1 MAKISTYP
9 ITQPTINDILIGS
22 DVDNINVTKNFL
34 LGDILQLVP
43 VAGLNVQSLN
53 TLTGAITL
61 LPQGGIAITQVGNDI
76 VLDTSDVGEFRSLT
90 TTGTSGAA
98 TLTGGVLNI
107 PDYDNTGITSLTTTG
122 TSGVATLA
130 SGVLNIPDYTNTGIS
145 SLTTTGT
152 SGSAAT
158 LIAGVLD
165 IPTPII
171 PTVPFTSLTTTGTS
185 GVATL
190 SGGVLN
196 IPDYD
201 NTGVTSLTTIGVTG
215 LATLSAGVLN
225 IPDLSREYIRLV
237 AHVVNDITAS
247 QTLNLS
253 RFVSVNI
260 IDVINPG
267 LTITIQFPP
276 TPVEGQIC
284 EFTTLRNTVTIV
296 AGSGNFMPLYSG
308 APVAGYSVTYVY
320 NSARGMWFRISS

>member
-9 ITQPTINDILIGS
+9 IAQPTINDILIGS

-43 VAGLNVQSLN
+43 VPGLNVKSLN

-76 VLDTSDVGEFRSLT
+76 VLDTSDIGKFRSLT
-90 TTGTSGAA
+90 TIGTSGAA
-98 TLTGGVLNI
+98 TLTGW
-107 PDYDNTGITSLTTTG
+107 
-122 TSGVATLA
+122 
-130 SGVLNIPDYTNTGIS
+130 VLNIPDYTNTWIT

-158 LIAGVLD
+158 LIAGVLN

-190 SGGVLN
+190 TGGVLN

-201 NTGVTSLTTIGVTG
+201 NAGVTSLTTTGVTG
-215 LATLSAGVLN
+215 LATLSGGVLN
-225 IPDLSREYIRLV
+225 VPDLSREYIRLI
-237 AHVVNDITAS
+237 AHIVNDITSS

-253 RFVSVNI
+253 TFVSVNI

-296 AGSGNFMPLYSG
+296 AGSGNFMPVYSG